1 MAGRLINEWSRPIF
15 GQSSN
20 FKSVNR
26 EDLQKRDM
34 QGMKKRRR
42 SSDGGGK
49 KEEGQQALRPG
60 DPGWV
65 YRARVPQPS
74 NRDYVVRPDSNVD
87 HEAGFK
93 GGSSKKKKNRYEMQK
108 QKMDNK
114 KKAGKS
120 LTAVKI
126 SIEGRNM

>member
-1 MAGRLINEWSRPIF
+1 MTVDHLMYS
-15 GQSSN
+15 
-20 FKSVNR
+20 
-26 EDLQKRDM
+26 LCY
-34 QGMKKRRR
+34 

-93 GGSSKKKKNRYEMQK
+93 VSYHSNLKKLMFFFSKK
-108 QKMDNK
+108 D
-114 KKAGKS
+114 
-120 LTAVKI
+120 
-126 SIEGRNM
+126 